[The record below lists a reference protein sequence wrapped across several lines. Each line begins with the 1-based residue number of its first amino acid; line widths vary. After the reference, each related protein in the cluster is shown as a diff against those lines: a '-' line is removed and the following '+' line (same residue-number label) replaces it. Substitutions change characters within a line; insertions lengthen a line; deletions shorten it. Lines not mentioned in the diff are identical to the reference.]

1 MAPFFGNS
9 TVSGISGNF
18 SGKFLHQVPLLPN
31 FRKFSLN
38 WKAPQ
43 EVFEKF
49 NQAQFPLGSKV
60 AIWHRLWHMH
70 QAFCTFLF
78 LHTPRLQGETALFY
92 VVLIA

>member
-1 MAPFFGNS
+1 MVPLFGNL
-9 TVSGISGNF
+9 TISGISRNF
-18 SGKFLHQVPLLPN
+18 CGKILYQVPLLPN

-60 AIWHRLWHMH
+60 AILRRH
-70 QAFCTFLF
+70 ASSF
-78 LHTPRLQGETALFY
+78 LHISFTAHPPTTT
-92 VVLIA
+92 